1 MRVNTARTTSSA
13 TSGKPLRRAGGSSA
27 AFEPSRGQPARKA
40 AALRGAAAVSTI
52 DAILAL
58 QGVDDATERRRKA
71 LRQGEQVLDSL
82 EGLKIAL
89 LTGRI
94 DAEKLERLQALV
106 AQYEEIE
113 DEPELAAILRQ
124 IDLRARVELAKLRR

>member
-1 MRVNTARTTSSA
+1 MRVNTVRTTSSA
-13 TSGKPLRRAGGSSA
+13 TSGKALRRAGGSSA
-27 AFEPSRGQPARKA
+27 AFEPSRGQPARKT

-113 DEPELAAILRQ
+113 DEP
-124 IDLRARVELAKLRR
+124 